1 MKVGD
6 LVTRDKANILH
17 GRLFGT
23 IYDKTK
29 SVMRWGDGAI
39 MYKYKICWIGAETV
53 TDDWWPERF
62 LEVVCK

>member
-1 MKVGD
+1 MQVGD
-6 LVTRDKANILH
+6 LITRDKAHMLH

-29 SVMRWGDGAI
+29 SVMRWGDGTR
-39 MYKYKICWIGAETV
+39 MYKYRVYWIGAETV